1 MTERSEILDYQAGRN
16 ASMAGRPRDGRRN
29 VDWLRGWDDVFD
41 DRRLDD
47 DDDRQARRG
56 GVA

>member
-1 MTERSEILDYQAGRN
+1 MRSEILDYQAGRS
-16 ASMAGRPRDGRRN
+16 ASMAGQPRDGRRN

-56 GVA
+56 GAQ